1 MNSHANERFWE
12 AFRRSP
18 AHVQR
23 RARRAYRTFRANPF
37 HPSLQFKQV
46 HPHRPIFSVRVGLG
60 YRALGVREGEDIVW
74 FWLGTH
80 ADYDQV
86 LSQMRRG

>member
-12 AFRRSP
+12 AFRALP
-18 AHVQR
+18 TPVQGL
-23 RARRAYRTFRANPF
+23 ARRAYRTFRADPF

-46 HPHRPIFSVRVGLG
+46 HPRRPIFAARVGLG

-74 FWLGTH
+74 FWIGTH
-80 ADYDQV
+80 TAYDRL
-86 LSQMRRG
+86 LSQMRRE

>member
-12 AFRRSP
+12 AFRGLP
-18 AHVQR
+18 AQVQR
-23 RARRAYRTFRANPF
+23 RARRAYRIFRVDPF

-46 HPHRPIFSVRVGLG
+46 HPRRPIFSVRVGLG
-60 YRALGVREGEDIVW
+60 YRALGIREDEDIVW
-74 FWLGTH
+74 FWVGTH
-80 ADYDQV
+80 GEYDRL